1 MAEGARPE
9 PPPIA
14 FPVRQSPKA
23 NRPMLTLLIVV
34 ILAALIF
41 DYINGFHDAANA
53 IATTVMTGAMSFA
66 AAVIVAG
73 IFNFIGAM
81 AGEEVAKT
89 IAKGLVEKPAEIS
102 QVVVLAALVGAS
114 VWNLLT
120 WWFGIPSSSSHALIG
135 GLAGAVVAHGGVAA
149 FKWSAL
155 STKVL
160 IPLVVSPLAGF
171 AVAILAMVGITWLV
185 RRWRPGTVNRQARL
199 WQVVSACT
207 FSYSHGLNDAQ
218 KVMGIITLALVAYQ
232 AAPAAGV
239 ELPSWFLPDA
249 KGDIPLWVKIS
260 CATAIGLG
268 TVAGGKRII
277 KTMGSK
283 VAKISPV
290 QGFAAQTSG
299 TLTLMVTGHYGLPVS
314 TTHCISACV
323 LGVGASKRVN
333 AVRWGVV
340 ANILIAWVLTLPA
353 SALVSWLCFHGLEFV
368 L

>member
-1 MAEGARPE
+1 
-9 PPPIA
+9 
-14 FPVRQSPKA
+14 
-23 NRPMLTLLIVV
+23 MLTLLIVV

-53 IATTVMTGAMSFA
+53 IATTVVTGAMSFG
-66 AAVIVAG
+66 AAVVVAG
-73 IFNFIGAM
+73 IFNFIGALS
-81 AGEEVAKT
+81 GEEVAKT
-89 IAKGLVEKPAEIS
+89 IAKGLVDKPAEVT
-102 QVVVLAALVGAS
+102 QVVVLAALLGAS
-114 VWNLLT
+114 AWNLLT

-149 FKWSAL
+149 FKWAAL
-155 STKVL
+155 GQKVL
-160 IPLVVSPLAGF
+160 VPLVLSPVVGF
-171 AVAILAMVGITWLV
+171 TVALLTMILITWLV
-185 RRWRPGTVNRQARL
+185 RRWRPSQVNRHARL
-199 WQVVSACT
+199 WQVASACT

-232 AAPAAGV
+232 ASPTVAVPA
-239 ELPSWFLPDA
+239 WFLPNA
-249 KGDIPLWVKIS
+249 QGNIPLWVKVA
-260 CATAIGLG
+260 CASAIGLG
-268 TVAGGKRII
+268 TMAGGKRII

-283 VAKISPV
+283 VAKISPP

-299 TLTLMVTGHYGLPVS
+299 TLTLLVTGHYGLPVS

-323 LGVGASKRVN
+323 LGVGASKRLN

-353 SALVSWLCFHGLEFV
+353 SALMAWLGLHLLQFV